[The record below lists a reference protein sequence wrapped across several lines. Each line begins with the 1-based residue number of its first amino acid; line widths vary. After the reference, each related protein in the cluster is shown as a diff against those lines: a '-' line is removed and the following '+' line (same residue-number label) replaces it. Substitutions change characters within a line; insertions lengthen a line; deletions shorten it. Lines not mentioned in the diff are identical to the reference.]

1 MELEMNDAVL
11 HQRLRLGCCPVPR
24 KEDCLGCMGEAGAEA
39 MAAVREE
46 VAAGGTLT
54 KAPGS
59 KPSLSWGTCVEVL
72 RVGLA
77 WVYQVKRASSFLS
90 GMLLFVG

>member
-1 MELEMNDAVL
+1 MSDAVL

-24 KEDCLGCMGEAGAEA
+24 KEDCLGCMGEARAEA

-59 KPSLSWGTCVEVL
+59 KPSLSWGTCWVGITKLKEQAYSS
-72 RVGLA
+72 RVC
-77 WVYQVKRASSFLS
+77 SSSPDDVVQAFP
-90 GMLLFVG
+90 